1 MRFVIANLGI
11 DNVKVIQAPFEEIVS
26 KGESF
31 NCVVSRGVRGAKVL
45 WPIVE
50 SAITKTGRLIVYA
63 STQSSEEELANKSIG
78 KIHEGGLNISIS
90 AVEIPGL
97 NKSHWFHIIDKE

>member
-1 MRFVIANLGI
+1 MQFVIANLRI
-11 DNVKVIQAPFEEIVS
+11 DNAEVIKAPFEEIVS

-31 NCVVSRGVRGAKVL
+31 NCVVSRGVRGAEVL

-50 SAITKTGRLIVYA
+50 RAITKTGRLIVYA
-63 STQSSEEELANKSIG
+63 STQSSEKELTNKSVG
-78 KIHEGGLNISIS
+78 KIHEGGLHISTS
-90 AVEIPGL
+90 AVEILGL